1 MGGTGHL
8 PDMNYPILLAD
19 VALSGESPVSL
30 SLAWTVGGAV
40 VVLAIGLAESR
51 FKISAQEKR
60 LDAQEAAI
68 GKAEEKASKAL
79 SEVRQEWNRDS
90 GEIRAKVQVM
100 EVGAAEAKVLMSE
113 VRTQLTQY
121 GEQNREQTRMLHDL
135 LALATR
141 REGRRGTD
149 AP

>member
-1 MGGTGHL
+1 MH
-8 PDMNYPILLAD
+8 YPLLLAD
-19 VALSGESPVSL
+19 AALSGESPVSL

-60 LDAQEAAI
+60 QDTQEDAAT
-68 GKAEEKASKAL
+68 KASERHLKAL
-79 SEVRQEWNRDS
+79 EDARRDWVRDS
-90 GEIRAKVQVM
+90 GEIRAKIQVM

-121 GEQNREQTRMLHDL
+121 GEQNREQTRMLHEL
-135 LALATR
+135 LSRSDGAQR
-141 REGRRGTD
+141 RRKDD
-149 AP
+149 AA